1 MLVIMNL
8 YTQIQSPYSLHLV
21 KVKKTNAHIIPIK
34 YFIESPNVK
43 NSFLIFELFG
53 SIPIFY
59 SKLCLTFYNYNSN
72 CVQKFTIVTL
82 DKTLN

>member
-8 YTQIQSPYSLHLV
+8 YIQIQSPYSLRLI

-43 NSFLIFELFG
+43 NLFLIFELLG
-53 SIPIFY
+53 SIPILYF
-59 SKLCLTFYNYNSN
+59 KLCLTFYNYNSN
-72 CVQKFTIVTL
+72 CVQKFTIAAL
-82 DKTLN
+82 AKPLN